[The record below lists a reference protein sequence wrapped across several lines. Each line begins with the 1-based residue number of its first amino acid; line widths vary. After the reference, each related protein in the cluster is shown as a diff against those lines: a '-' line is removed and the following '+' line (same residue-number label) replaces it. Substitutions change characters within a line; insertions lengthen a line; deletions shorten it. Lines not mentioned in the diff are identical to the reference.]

1 MPTTGSMVCRFI
13 TRLQRRPAMKFGLI
27 AASAL
32 LLAAACAPVAP
43 SGPISDVQRACD
55 VTVSFGS
62 YAMGVDHELK
72 TRILILVDQAVG
84 LDNMEER
91 RWGREG
97 ESDLCIHA
105 PAPGAADR
113 LFEQIAALIPATSD
127 RAPTTV
133 THRDGRRDQSTWP
146 DAS

>member
-1 MPTTGSMVCRFI
+1 MIR
-13 TRLQRRPAMKFGLI
+13 
-27 AASAL
+27 AAAVAAL
-32 LLAAACAPVAP
+32 LLAGCAATPPAPADD
-43 SGPISDVQRACD
+43 GPRPCD

-62 YAMGVDHELK
+62 YAMGVDHDLK
-72 TRILILVDQAVG
+72 ARILALVASDRSVE
-84 LDNMEER
+84 DSEER

-113 LFEQIAALIPATSD
+113 LFDQIAALIPATSD

-133 THRDGRRDQSTWP
+133 THRDGRS
-146 DAS
+146 DASGPPPEWN